1 LFERFSFFESFTLFT
16 FTDYPTEDGSPSSV
30 LFCSFFRMTQ
40 PTTLNKAVP
49 KIVIVGC
56 GIVGAMIA
64 YELSQ
69 QFSADISVIDQQPPA
84 QASTGAALG
93 VLMGAISGKVK
104 GRTWRLREAS
114 IRRYPALIAELLAQG
129 YAVPYNSQGIV
140 SLCFD
145 ESELPRW
152 QSLQE
157 KRRAQGWPLEIWS
170 PEVLQARCPQV
181 DLHGKDLYG
190 RSVEDS
196 DTDHSVKAAIY
207 SPADAQVN
215 PTALTHALVSAAK
228 ARGVTFYNDA
238 EVTQLEIE
246 GLRCVG
252 VKTSRGVFEA
262 DWVVLS
268 AGLGS
273 AKLSSLSG
281 ALSGIET
288 SAPLELMPVL
298 GQAMEIQLP
307 TVLGHTDFQPVI
319 NGNDIHVVPLGD
331 GRYWLGATVEF
342 PPADWPQN
350 GPAGCDILAAEAT
363 GLENLRRGAERFVGA
378 IAQATVLKTWSG
390 LRPRPVGQPAPVIQP
405 LGNTENVT
413 LATGH
418 YRNGVLLAPATA
430 QQVCELL
437 KLQATNG

>member
-1 LFERFSFFESFTLFT
+1 
-16 FTDYPTEDGSPSSV
+16 V
-30 LFCSFFRMTQ
+30 TQ
-40 PTTLNKAVP
+40 PTTSSKAVP

-69 QFSADISVIDQQPPA
+69 QFSADISVVDQQPPA

-93 VLMGAISGKVK
+93 VLMGAISGRVK

-129 YAVPYNSQGIV
+129 YTVPFNSQGIV

-152 QSLQE
+152 KSLQE
-157 KRRAQGWPLEIWS
+157 KRRSQGWSLEIWS

-181 DLHGKDLYG
+181 DLHGPGLHKKGFHEKY
-190 RSVEDS
+190 VEDS
-196 DTDHSVKAAIY
+196 DIDHSVKAAIY
-207 SPADAQVN
+207 SPADGQVN
-215 PTALTHALVSAAK
+215 PTDLTHALISAAK

-273 AKLSSLSG
+273 AKLSILSTSKRSE
-281 ALSGIET
+281 AET
-288 SAPLELMPVL
+288 GAPLELMPVL

-319 NGNDIHVVPLGD
+319 NGDDIHLVPLGD

-350 GPAGCDILAAEAT
+350 GPAGYNILEAEAT
-363 GLENLRRGAERFVGA
+363 GLENLRRGAEGFVGA
-378 IAQATVLKTWSG
+378 ITQATVLKTWSG

-430 QQVCELL
+430 QQICELL